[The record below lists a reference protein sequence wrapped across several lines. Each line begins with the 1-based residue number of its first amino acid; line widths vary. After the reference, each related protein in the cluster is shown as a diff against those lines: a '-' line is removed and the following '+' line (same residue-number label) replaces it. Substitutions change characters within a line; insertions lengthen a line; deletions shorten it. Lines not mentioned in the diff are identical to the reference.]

1 MTEERVAV
9 VTGSS
14 RGIGKA
20 VAKLLAARGFAVA
33 MNGTVAEAQVAD
45 ALAEV
50 AAYGRPVVYLQG
62 DVGTTAGRRLLVDG
76 VMKRFGRIDALVNN
90 AGVAPRERRDILE
103 TTEES
108 FDYVLDV
115 NLKGLFFLTQAVA
128 GIMIRQGSLEG
139 CGTPPVI
146 VNISSISAYT
156 PSVERGE
163 YCISKAGVGMVTKLF
178 AQRLAE
184 FGIRVYE
191 VRPGIIETDMTRGV
205 QEKYSALI
213 AAGLTPIRRWG
224 RPEDVARTVAMLC
237 EDCLCFSTGEV
248 INVDGGF
255 HLRKL

>member
-1 MTEERVAV
+1 MTDERVAV

-33 MNGTVAEAQVAD
+33 MNGTVAEAQVTD

-76 VMKRFGRIDALVNN
+76 VMKRFGRIDVLVNN

-103 TTEES
+103 TTEDS
-108 FDYVLDV
+108 FDHVLDI

-128 GIMIRQGSLEG
+128 GVMIRQVSQEG
-139 CGTPPVI
+139 CSLPPVI

-184 FGIRVYE
+184 YGIKVYE

-205 QEKYSALI
+205 QDKYSALI
-213 AAGLTPIRRWG
+213 AAGLTPIKRWG
-224 RPEDVARTVAMLC
+224 RPEDVARAVAMLC
-237 EDCLCFSTGEV
+237 EDCLCFSTGEA

-255 HLRKL
+255 HLRRL